1 MKYRKLGKCG
11 AKVSV
16 IGLGSWLTLGGTVDI
31 KNSSRLIRYAFENGI
46 NFFDTAD
53 VYNYGMAEITL
64 GRSLK
69 DFRRQ
74 DLFIA
79 TKCFGKMSDD
89 PNDKGLSR
97 KHIFESVHK
106 SLKNLRTDYIDLQQC
121 HRYDPDTTLEETC
134 RAFNTLIEQG
144 KILYWGVSEWTKD
157 EIKNALDICEK
168 NNLHKPV
175 SNQPQYSLLSRGIE
189 TNGVLDI
196 CREEKIGLVV
206 WSPLAQGVLTGKYN
220 KKKIDKDSRLKD
232 KKNNAFVKS
241 FASEENLKKVDRLI
255 SVSES
260 TGISVSGLA
269 LAWCLRDETV
279 SSAITSSTK
288 ESQLKENIKAAD
300 IELTEEILIET
311 EKIFKPAK

>member
-1 MKYRKLGKCG
+1 MKYRNLGKCG

-16 IGLGSWLTLGGTVDI
+16 ISLGSWLTIGGTVDNKKSGNLI
-31 KNSSRLIRYAFENGI
+31 KLGFEKGI

-64 GRSLK
+64 GKSLK

-79 TKCFGKMSDD
+79 SKCFGKMSAD

-106 SLKNLRTDYIDLQQC
+106 SLKNLKTDYIDLYQC
-121 HRYDPDTTLEETC
+121 HRYDPDTKLEETC
-134 RAFNTLIEQG
+134 RAFNTMIEQG
-144 KILYWGVSEWTKD
+144 KILYWGVSEWSKN
-157 EIKNALDICEK
+157 EIKNSLEICEK
-168 NNLHKPV
+168 YNLHKPV

-189 TNGVLDI
+189 SNGVLDI
-196 CREEKIGLVV
+196 CREQGIGLVV

-220 KKKIDKDSRLKD
+220 KKKIENDSRLKD
-232 KKNNAFVKS
+232 KKNNAFVKN
-241 FASEENLKKVDRLI
+241 FVNDENLNKVGELI
-255 SVSES
+255 KLSDK
-260 TGISVSGLA
+260 TGISVSNLA

-279 SSAITSSTK
+279 SSTITSATK
-288 ESQLKENIKAAD
+288 ESQLKENIKASET
-300 IELTEEILIET
+300 ELSEEILTEI
-311 EKIFKPAK
+311 EKIFKSSK

>member
-1 MKYRKLGKCG
+1 MKYRNLGKCG

-16 IGLGSWLTLGGTVDI
+16 ISLGSWLTIGGTVDNKKSGNLI
-31 KNSSRLIRYAFENGI
+31 KLGYDKGI

-64 GRSLK
+64 GKSLK

-79 TKCFGKMSDD
+79 SKCFGKMSDE

-106 SLKNLRTDYIDLQQC
+106 SLKNLKTDYIDLYQC

-134 RAFNTLIEQG
+134 RAFNTMIEQG
-144 KILYWGVSEWTKD
+144 KILYWGVSEWSKD
-157 EIKNALDICEK
+157 EIKNALEICEK
-168 NNLHKPV
+168 YNLHKPV
-175 SNQPQYSLLSRGIE
+175 SNQPQYSLFSRDIE
-189 TNGVLDI
+189 SNGVQDI
-196 CREEKIGLVV
+196 CREHGIGLVV

-220 KKKIDKDSRLKD
+220 KKKIENDSRLKD
-232 KKNNAFVKS
+232 KKNNAFVKN
-241 FASEENLKKVDRLI
+241 FVNDENLNKVGELI
-255 SVSES
+255 KLSEK
-260 TGISVSGLA
+260 TGISVSNLA

-279 SSAITSSTK
+279 SSAITSATK
-288 ESQLKENIKAAD
+288 ESQLKENIKASET
-300 IELTEEILIET
+300 ELTEEILTEI
-311 EKIFKPAK
+311 EKIFKSAK

>member
-1 MKYRKLGKCG
+1 MKYRNLGKCG

-16 IGLGSWLTLGGTVDI
+16 ISLGSWLTIGGTVDNKRSGNLI
-31 KNSSRLIRYAFENGI
+31 KLGFEKGI

-64 GRSLK
+64 GKSLK

-79 TKCFGKMSDD
+79 SKCFGKMSDE

-106 SLKNLRTDYIDLQQC
+106 SLKNLKTDYIDLYQC
-121 HRYDPDTTLEETC
+121 HRYDPDTTLGETC

-144 KILYWGVSEWTKD
+144 KILYWGVSEWSKD
-157 EIKNALDICEK
+157 EIKNALEICEK
-168 NNLHKPV
+168 YNLHKPV
-175 SNQPQYSLLSRGIE
+175 SNQPQYSLFSRDIE
-189 TNGVLDI
+189 SNGVQDI
-196 CREEKIGLVV
+196 CRENGIGLVV

-220 KKKIDKDSRLKD
+220 KKKIENDSRLKD
-232 KKNNAFVKS
+232 KKNNTFVKN
-241 FASEENLKKVDRLI
+241 FVNDENLNKVGELI
-255 SVSES
+255 KLSEK
-260 TGISVSGLA
+260 TGISVSNLA

-279 SSAITSSTK
+279 SSAITSATK
-288 ESQLKENIKAAD
+288 ESQLKENIKASET
-300 IELTEEILIET
+300 ELTEEILTEI
-311 EKIFKPAK
+311 EKIFKSAK

>member
-1 MKYRKLGKCG
+1 MKYRNLGKCG

-16 IGLGSWLTLGGTVDI
+16 ISLGSWLTIGGTVDNKRSGNLI
-31 KNSSRLIRYAFENGI
+31 KLGFEKGI

-64 GRSLK
+64 GKSLK

-79 TKCFGKMSDD
+79 SKCFGKMSDE

-106 SLKNLRTDYIDLQQC
+106 SLKNLKTDYIDLYQC

-134 RAFNTLIEQG
+134 RAFNTMIEQG
-144 KILYWGVSEWTKD
+144 KILYWGVSEWSKD
-157 EIKNALDICEK
+157 EIKNALEICEK
-168 NNLHKPV
+168 YNLHKPV
-175 SNQPQYSLLSRGIE
+175 SNQPQYSLFSRDIE
-189 TNGVLDI
+189 SNGVQDI
-196 CREEKIGLVV
+196 CRENGIGLVV

-220 KKKIDKDSRLKD
+220 KKKIENDSRLKD
-232 KKNNAFVKS
+232 KKNNTFVKN
-241 FASEENLKKVDRLI
+241 FVNDENLNKVGELI
-255 SVSES
+255 KLSEK
-260 TGISVSGLA
+260 TGISVSNLA

-279 SSAITSSTK
+279 SSAITSATK
-288 ESQLKENIKAAD
+288 ESQLKENIKASET
-300 IELTEEILIET
+300 ELTEEILTEI
-311 EKIFKPAK
+311 EKIFKSAK

>member
-1 MKYRKLGKCG
+1 MKYRNLGKCG

-16 IGLGSWLTLGGTVDI
+16 ISLGSWLTIGGTVDNKKSGNLI
-31 KNSSRLIRYAFENGI
+31 KLGFEKGI

-64 GRSLK
+64 GKSLK

-79 TKCFGKMSDD
+79 SKCFGKMSDE

-106 SLKNLRTDYIDLQQC
+106 SLKNLKTDYIDLYQC
-121 HRYDPDTTLEETC
+121 HRYDPDTTLGETC

-144 KILYWGVSEWTKD
+144 KILYWGVSEWSKD
-157 EIKNALDICEK
+157 EIKNALEICEK
-168 NNLHKPV
+168 YNLHKPV
-175 SNQPQYSLLSRGIE
+175 SNQPQYSLFSREIE
-189 TNGVLDI
+189 SNGVQEI
-196 CREEKIGLVV
+196 CREHGIGLVV

-220 KKKIDKDSRLKD
+220 KKKIENDSRLKD
-232 KKNNAFVKS
+232 KKNNTFVKN
-241 FASEENLKKVDRLI
+241 FVNDENLNKVGELI
-255 SVSES
+255 KLSEK
-260 TGISVSGLA
+260 TGISVSNLA

-279 SSAITSSTK
+279 SSAITSATK
-288 ESQLKENIKAAD
+288 ESQLKENIKASET
-300 IELTEEILIET
+300 ELTEEILTEI
-311 EKIFKPAK
+311 EKIFKSAK

>member
-1 MKYRKLGKCG
+1 MKYRNLGKCG

-16 IGLGSWLTLGGTVDI
+16 ISLGSWLTIGGTVDNKKSGNLI
-31 KNSSRLIRYAFENGI
+31 KLGFDKGI

-64 GRSLK
+64 GKSLK

-79 TKCFGKMSDD
+79 SKCFGKMSDE

-106 SLKNLRTDYIDLQQC
+106 SLKNLKTDYIDLYQC
-121 HRYDPDTTLEETC
+121 HRYDPDTTLGETC

-144 KILYWGVSEWTKD
+144 KILYWGVSEWSKD
-157 EIKNALDICEK
+157 EIKNALEICEK
-168 NNLHKPV
+168 YNLHKPL
-175 SNQPQYSLLSRGIE
+175 SNQPQYSLFSRDIE
-189 TNGVLDI
+189 SNGVQDI
-196 CREEKIGLVV
+196 CRENGIGLVV

-220 KKKIDKDSRLKD
+220 KKKIENDSRLKD
-232 KKNNAFVKS
+232 KKNNTFVKN
-241 FASEENLKKVDRLI
+241 FVNDENLNKVGELI
-255 SVSES
+255 KLSEK
-260 TGISVSGLA
+260 TGISVSNLA

-279 SSAITSSTK
+279 SSAITSATK
-288 ESQLKENIKAAD
+288 ESQLKENIKASET
-300 IELTEEILIET
+300 ELTEEILTEI
-311 EKIFKPAK
+311 EKIFKSAK

>member
-1 MKYRKLGKCG
+1 MKYRNLGKCG

-16 IGLGSWLTLGGTVDI
+16 ISLGSWLTIGGTVDNKKSGNLI
-31 KNSSRLIRYAFENGI
+31 KLGFEKGI

-64 GRSLK
+64 GKSLK

-79 TKCFGKMSDD
+79 SKCFGKMSDE

-106 SLKNLRTDYIDLQQC
+106 SLKNLKTDYIDLYQC
-121 HRYDPDTTLEETC
+121 HRYDPDTTLGETC

-144 KILYWGVSEWTKD
+144 KILYWGVSEWSKD
-157 EIKNALDICEK
+157 EIKNALEICEK
-168 NNLHKPV
+168 YNLHKPV
-175 SNQPQYSLLSRGIE
+175 SNQPQYNLFSREIE
-189 TNGVLDI
+189 SNGVQEI
-196 CREEKIGLVV
+196 CREHGIGLVV

-220 KKKIDKDSRLKD
+220 KKKIENDSRLKD
-232 KKNNAFVKS
+232 KKNNAFVKN
-241 FASEENLKKVDRLI
+241 FVNDENLNKVGELI
-255 SVSES
+255 KLSEK
-260 TGISVSGLA
+260 TGISVSNLA

-279 SSAITSSTK
+279 SSAITSATK
-288 ESQLKENIKAAD
+288 ESQLKENIKASET
-300 IELTEEILIET
+300 ELTEEILTEI
-311 EKIFKPAK
+311 EKIFKSAK

>member
-1 MKYRKLGKCG
+1 MKYRNLGKCG

-16 IGLGSWLTLGGTVDI
+16 ISLGSWLTIGGTVDAKRSGNLI
-31 KNSSRLIRYAFENGI
+31 KLGFEKGI

-64 GRSLK
+64 GKSLK

-79 TKCFGKMSDD
+79 SKCFGKMSED

-106 SLKNLRTDYIDLQQC
+106 SLKNLKTDYIDLYQC

-134 RAFNTLIEQG
+134 RAYNTLIEQG
-144 KILYWGVSEWTKD
+144 KIIYWGVSEWSKD
-157 EIKNALDICEK
+157 EIKNAIDICEK
-168 NNLHKPV
+168 YNLHKPV
-175 SNQPQYSLLSRGIE
+175 SNQPQYNLFSRAIE
-189 TNGVLDI
+189 SNGVLDI
-196 CREEKIGLVV
+196 CREQGIGLVV

-220 KKKIDKDSRLKD
+220 KKKIENDSRLKD
-232 KKNNAFVKS
+232 KKNNAFVKN
-241 FASEENLKKVDRLI
+241 FVNNDNLNKTGELIHLSEK
-255 SVSES
+255 
-260 TGISVSGLA
+260 TGISVSNLA

-279 SSAITSSTK
+279 SSAITSATK
-288 ESQLKENIKAAD
+288 ESQLKENIRASET
-300 IELTEEILIET
+300 ELAEEIITEI
-311 EKIFKPAK
+311 EKIFKSA

>member
-1 MKYRKLGKCG
+1 MKYRNLGKCG

-16 IGLGSWLTLGGTVDI
+16 ISLGSWLTIGGTVDAKRSGNLI
-31 KNSSRLIRYAFENGI
+31 KLGFEKGI

-64 GRSLK
+64 GKSLK

-79 TKCFGKMSDD
+79 SKCFGKMSED

-106 SLKNLRTDYIDLQQC
+106 SLKNLKTDYIDLYQC

-134 RAFNTLIEQG
+134 RAYNTLIEQG
-144 KILYWGVSEWTKD
+144 KIIYWGVSEWSKD
-157 EIKNALDICEK
+157 EIKNAIDICEK
-168 NNLHKPV
+168 YNLHKPV
-175 SNQPQYSLLSRGIE
+175 SNQPQYNLFSRAIE
-189 TNGVLDI
+189 SNGVLDI
-196 CREEKIGLVV
+196 CREQGIGLVV

-220 KKKIDKDSRLKD
+220 KKKIENDSRLKD
-232 KKNNAFVKS
+232 KKNNAFVKN
-241 FASEENLKKVDRLI
+241 FVNDENLNKTGELI
-255 SVSES
+255 HLSEK
-260 TGISVSGLA
+260 TGISVSNLA

-279 SSAITSSTK
+279 SSAITSATK
-288 ESQLKENIKAAD
+288 ESQLKENIRASET
-300 IELTEEILIET
+300 ELTEEIITEI
-311 EKIFKPAK
+311 EKIFKSA

>member
-1 MKYRKLGKCG
+1 MKYRNLGKCG

-16 IGLGSWLTLGGTVDI
+16 ISLGSWLTIGGTVDNKKSGNLI
-31 KNSSRLIRYAFENGI
+31 KLGYDKGI

-64 GRSLK
+64 GKSLK

-79 TKCFGKMSDD
+79 SKCFGKMSDE

-106 SLKNLRTDYIDLQQC
+106 SLKNLKTDYIDLYQC

-134 RAFNTLIEQG
+134 RAFNTMIEQG
-144 KILYWGVSEWTKD
+144 KILYWGVSEWSKD
-157 EIKNALDICEK
+157 EIKNALEICEK
-168 NNLHKPV
+168 YNLHKPV
-175 SNQPQYSLLSRGIE
+175 SNQPQYSLFSRDIE
-189 TNGVLDI
+189 SNGVQDI
-196 CREEKIGLVV
+196 CREHGIGLVV

-220 KKKIDKDSRLKD
+220 KKKIENDSRLKD
-232 KKNNAFVKS
+232 KKNNAFVKN
-241 FASEENLKKVDRLI
+241 FVNDENLNKVGELI
-255 SVSES
+255 KLSEK
-260 TGISVSGLA
+260 TGISVSNLA

-279 SSAITSSTK
+279 SIAITSATN
-288 ESQLKENIKAAD
+288 ESQLKENIKASET
-300 IELTEEILIET
+300 ELTEEILTEI
-311 EKIFKPAK
+311 EKIFKSAK

>member
-1 MKYRKLGKCG
+1 MKYRNLGKCG

-16 IGLGSWLTLGGTVDI
+16 ISLGSWLTIGGTVDNKKSGNLI
-31 KNSSRLIRYAFENGI
+31 KLGFDKGI

-64 GRSLK
+64 GKSLK

-79 TKCFGKMSDD
+79 SKCFGKMSDE

-106 SLKNLRTDYIDLQQC
+106 SLKNLKTDYIDLYQC
-121 HRYDPDTTLEETC
+121 HRYDPDTTLGETC

-144 KILYWGVSEWTKD
+144 KILYWGVSEWSKD
-157 EIKNALDICEK
+157 EIKNALEICEK
-168 NNLHKPV
+168 YNLHKPV
-175 SNQPQYSLLSRGIE
+175 SNQPQYSLFSRDIE
-189 TNGVLDI
+189 SNGVQDI
-196 CREEKIGLVV
+196 CRENGIGLVV

-220 KKKIDKDSRLKD
+220 KKKIENDSRLKD
-232 KKNNAFVKS
+232 KKNNAFVKN
-241 FASEENLKKVDRLI
+241 FVNDENLNKVGELI
-255 SVSES
+255 KLSEK
-260 TGISVSGLA
+260 TGISVSNLA

-279 SSAITSSTK
+279 SSAITSATK
-288 ESQLKENIKAAD
+288 ESQLKENIKASET
-300 IELTEEILIET
+300 ELTEEILTEI
-311 EKIFKPAK
+311 EKIFKSAK

>member
-1 MKYRKLGKCG
+1 MKYRNLGKCG

-16 IGLGSWLTLGGTVDI
+16 ISLGSWLTIGGTVDNKRSGNLI
-31 KNSSRLIRYAFENGI
+31 KLGFEKGI

-64 GRSLK
+64 GKSLK

-79 TKCFGKMSDD
+79 SKCFGKMSDE

-106 SLKNLRTDYIDLQQC
+106 SLKNLKTDYIDLYQC
-121 HRYDPDTTLEETC
+121 HRYDPDTTLGETC

-144 KILYWGVSEWTKD
+144 KILYWGVSEWSKD
-157 EIKNALDICEK
+157 EIKNALEICEK
-168 NNLHKPV
+168 YNLHKPV
-175 SNQPQYSLLSRGIE
+175 SNQPQYSLFSRDIE
-189 TNGVLDI
+189 SNGVQDI
-196 CREEKIGLVV
+196 CRENGIGLVV

-220 KKKIDKDSRLKD
+220 KKKIENDSRLKD
-232 KKNNAFVKS
+232 KKNNAFVKN
-241 FASEENLKKVDRLI
+241 FVNDENLNKVGELI
-255 SVSES
+255 KLSEK
-260 TGISVSGLA
+260 TGISVSNLA

-279 SSAITSSTK
+279 SSAITSATK
-288 ESQLKENIKAAD
+288 ESQLKENIKASET
-300 IELTEEILIET
+300 ELTEEILTEI
-311 EKIFKPAK
+311 EKIFKSAK

>member
-69 DFRRQ
+69 DLRRQ

>member
-1 MKYRKLGKCG
+1 MKYRNLGKCG

-16 IGLGSWLTLGGTVDI
+16 ISLGSWLTIGGTVDNKRSGNLI
-31 KNSSRLIRYAFENGI
+31 KLGFEKGI

-64 GRSLK
+64 GKSLK

-79 TKCFGKMSDD
+79 SKCFGKMSDE

-106 SLKNLRTDYIDLQQC
+106 SLKNLKTDYIDLYQC

-134 RAFNTLIEQG
+134 RAFNTMIEQG
-144 KILYWGVSEWTKD
+144 KILYWGVSEWSKD
-157 EIKNALDICEK
+157 EIKNALEICEK
-168 NNLHKPV
+168 YNLHKPV
-175 SNQPQYSLLSRGIE
+175 SNQPQYSLFSRDIE
-189 TNGVLDI
+189 SNGVQDI
-196 CREEKIGLVV
+196 CRENGIGLVV

-220 KKKIDKDSRLKD
+220 KKKIENDSRLKD
-232 KKNNAFVKS
+232 KKNNAFVKN
-241 FASEENLKKVDRLI
+241 FVNDENLNKVGELI
-255 SVSES
+255 KLSEK
-260 TGISVSGLA
+260 TGISVSNLA

-279 SSAITSSTK
+279 SSAITSATK
-288 ESQLKENIKAAD
+288 ESQLKENIKASET
-300 IELTEEILIET
+300 ELTEEILTEI
-311 EKIFKPAK
+311 EKIFKSAK

>member
-1 MKYRKLGKCG
+1 MKYRNLGKCG

-16 IGLGSWLTLGGTVDI
+16 ISLGSWLTIGGTVDNKRSGNLI
-31 KNSSRLIRYAFENGI
+31 KLGFEKGI

-64 GRSLK
+64 GKSLK

-79 TKCFGKMSDD
+79 SKCFGKMSDE

-106 SLKNLRTDYIDLQQC
+106 SLKNLKTDYIDLYQC

-134 RAFNTLIEQG
+134 RAFNTMIEQG
-144 KILYWGVSEWTKD
+144 KILYWGVSEWSKD
-157 EIKNALDICEK
+157 EIKNALEICEK
-168 NNLHKPV
+168 YNLHKPV
-175 SNQPQYSLLSRGIE
+175 SNQPQYSLFSRDIE
-189 TNGVLDI
+189 SNGVQDI
-196 CREEKIGLVV
+196 CRENGIGLVV

-220 KKKIDKDSRLKD
+220 KKKIENDSRLKD
-232 KKNNAFVKS
+232 KKNNTFVKN
-241 FASEENLKKVDRLI
+241 FVNDENLNKVGELI
-255 SVSES
+255 KLSEK
-260 TGISVSGLA
+260 TGISVSNLA

-279 SSAITSSTK
+279 SSAITSATK
-288 ESQLKENIKAAD
+288 ESQLKENIKASET
-300 IELTEEILIET
+300 ELTEEILTEI
-311 EKIFKPAK
+311 EKIFKSVK

>member
-1 MKYRKLGKCG
+1 MKYRNLGKCG

-16 IGLGSWLTLGGTVDI
+16 ISLGSWLTIGGTVDNKKSGNLI
-31 KNSSRLIRYAFENGI
+31 KLGFDKGI

-64 GRSLK
+64 GKSLK

-79 TKCFGKMSDD
+79 SKCFGKMSDE

-106 SLKNLRTDYIDLQQC
+106 SLKNLKTDYIDLYQC
-121 HRYDPDTTLEETC
+121 HRYDPDTTLGETC

-144 KILYWGVSEWTKD
+144 KILYWGVSEWSKD
-157 EIKNALDICEK
+157 EIKNALEICEK
-168 NNLHKPV
+168 YNLHKPL
-175 SNQPQYSLLSRGIE
+175 SNQPQYSLFSRDIE
-189 TNGVLDI
+189 SNGVQDI
-196 CREEKIGLVV
+196 CRENGIGLVV

-220 KKKIDKDSRLKD
+220 KKKIENDSRLKD
-232 KKNNAFVKS
+232 KKNNAFVKN
-241 FASEENLKKVDRLI
+241 FVNDENLNKVGELI
-255 SVSES
+255 KLSEK
-260 TGISVSGLA
+260 TGISVSNLA

-279 SSAITSSTK
+279 SSAITSATK
-288 ESQLKENIKAAD
+288 ESQLKENIKASD
-300 IELTEEILIET
+300 TELTEEILTEI
-311 EKIFKPAK
+311 EKIFKSAK

>member
-1 MKYRKLGKCG
+1 MKYRNLGKCG

-16 IGLGSWLTLGGTVDI
+16 ISLGSWLTIGGTVDNKKSGNLI
-31 KNSSRLIRYAFENGI
+31 KLGFDKGI

-64 GRSLK
+64 GKSLK

-79 TKCFGKMSDD
+79 SKCFGKMSDE

-106 SLKNLRTDYIDLQQC
+106 SLKNLKTDYIDLYQC
-121 HRYDPDTTLEETC
+121 HRYDPDTTLGETC

-144 KILYWGVSEWTKD
+144 KILYWGVSEWSKD
-157 EIKNALDICEK
+157 EIKNALEICEK
-168 NNLHKPV
+168 YNLHKPV
-175 SNQPQYSLLSRGIE
+175 SNQPQYSLFSRDIE
-189 TNGVLDI
+189 SNGVQDI
-196 CREEKIGLVV
+196 CRENGIGLVV

-220 KKKIDKDSRLKD
+220 KKKIENDSRLKD
-232 KKNNAFVKS
+232 KKNNTFVKN
-241 FASEENLKKVDRLI
+241 FVNDENLNKVGELI
-255 SVSES
+255 KLSEK
-260 TGISVSGLA
+260 TGISVSNLA

-279 SSAITSSTK
+279 SSAITSATK
-288 ESQLKENIKAAD
+288 ESQLKENIKASET
-300 IELTEEILIET
+300 ELTEEILTEI
-311 EKIFKPAK
+311 EKIFKSAK